1 MSTKEWEYSENHQ
14 EKVVDR
20 IVITFLDHIELRD
33 SNREDR
39 EKETKKEIYPKNQH
53 GSERQIDTNKS

>member
-53 GSERQIDTNKS
+53 GSEKTNRY